1 MGNVECG
8 MGIAESEAIGTQYSV
23 RSIPHSASVFRG
35 CMFFCELILSTR
47 QSMSGRCKRAARSGQ
62 TLLELVAATTII
74 AIALVP
80 ALRMMRDSLR
90 IGRETETANLLAT
103 LAASRLEEYLLLS
116 AGQWGDIP
124 AGNNWNTTTVSGNYT
139 ADGYPNLKFS
149 VDRTDVAPSGI
160 PATLL
165 SITATVWNDLD
176 NDNVLDAGEPRSVF
190 ATKIARNVAYTNEA
204 DGT

>member
-1 MGNVECG
+1 MLGPCRRAN
-8 MGIAESEAIGTQYSV
+8 
-23 RSIPHSASVFRG
+23 RG
-35 CMFFCELILSTR
+35 G
-47 QSMSGRCKRAARSGQ
+47 QS
-62 TLLELVAATTII
+62 LLELVAATTII

-90 IGRETETANLLAT
+90 IGRETETANLMAT
-103 LAASRLEEYLLLS
+103 LSASRLEEYLLLS

-124 AGNNWNTTTVSGNYT
+124 VGNNWNTTTVSGNYS
-139 ADGYPNLKFS
+139 ADGYPNLKFT
-149 VDRTDVAPSGI
+149 VVRTDAAPSGI
-160 PATLL
+160 AAQLL

-190 ATKIARNVAYTNEA
+190 ATKLSRNVAYTNEA